1 MERKERIPT
10 DGHNAL
16 LVAVQAALDGFQSK
30 VWTALPAFVQSYN
43 AAKLTVECQPTI
55 QAQVR
60 QPDGTWVDTTLPLCV
75 DCPVMFPGGGGF
87 TLTFPI
93 AAQTEGLL
101 VFASRCIDAWWQSGG
116 IQKQAELRMHDL
128 SDGFF
133 FPTGGLSNPNVPA
146 NASTTTA
153 QLRSND
159 GLTYVELANGS
170 IVNIVAPNGVNIV
183 GNLAVTGGL
192 LLGGTIEAHAG
203 GVYAGDIKTSGNV
216 IAGDG
221 TGDQVGLKTHTHTSE
236 LAGNQTSSPTPGT

>member
-10 DGHNAL
+10 TGQNAL

-30 VWTALPAFVQSYN
+30 VWTALPAVVQSYN

-60 QPDGTWVDTTLPLCV
+60 QPSGTWVDTTLPLCV

-93 AAQTEGLL
+93 TAGDEGLL
-101 VFASRCIDAWWQSGG
+101 VFASRCIDGWWQNGG

-133 FPTGGLSNPNVPA
+133 IPTGGMSNPNVPPNA
-146 NASTTTA
+146 NLNTA
-153 QLRSND
+153 QLRNKE
-159 GLTYVELANGS
+159 GTLVVELDDQTGQ
-170 IVNIVAPNGVNIV
+170 VNI
-183 GNLAVTGGL
+183 LATGGL
-192 LLGGTIEAHAG
+192 WVN
-203 GVYAGDIKTSGNV
+203 GVLV
-216 IAGDG
+216 
-221 TGDQVGLKTHTHTSE
+221 VV
-236 LAGNQTSSPTPGT
+236 P